1 MHINHCIQ
9 FAYHHLIFKIIS
21 VPTIQIIHSIVL
33 TIVVIVLY
41 LQGYNQRYFA

>member
-9 FAYHHLIFKIIS
+9 FAYHHLIFKIIF

-33 TIVVIVLY
+33 TIVVKDI
-41 LQGYNQRYFA
+41 FK